1 MTTKGIRV
9 AAVLGSAL
17 LVSAIGVGVH
27 AQAPAAG
34 PGGRGLGRR
43 GGMMRGGPMGPGG
56 AVDLPLAQLN
66 LTQQQR
72 DQVKTIL
79 DSHQDELKT
88 LGDREAAA
96 RQALEQSVAADVI
109 DEGAIR
115 QHAADLGS
123 VEADMAVER
132 AHIRAEVLQI
142 LTPDQQ
148 QEAKTLAASAPPPRG
163 RGRR

>member
-1 MTTKGIRV
+1 MTRTGRRV
-9 AAVLGSAL
+9 GVILGVTALIAAVGA
-17 LVSAIGVGVH
+17 GVQ
-27 AQAPAAG
+27 AQAPG
-34 PGGRGLGRR
+34 RPGGGGFGRR
-43 GGMMRGGPMGPGG
+43 GGPMARGGAMGPGG
-56 AVDLPLAQLN
+56 AVDLPLAQLH
-66 LTQQQR
+66 LTAQQR
-72 DQVKTIL
+72 DQVKTIV

-96 RQALEQSVAADVI
+96 RQALEQSVTADAI

-115 QHAADLGS
+115 QHAADLGA

-148 QEAKTLAASAPPPRG
+148 KEAKTLADSAPRRG